1 MVTRHRGTCKS
12 IVSNLTSA
20 RVLLI
25 PYAKAMRPFF
35 NHDHIVNA
43 ILRLVVSVC
52 ILGR

>member
-1 MVTRHRGTCKS
+1 MVTGHRGTCKS
-12 IVSNLTSA
+12 IVSNLASV
-20 RVLLI
+20 RDPLI

-43 ILRLVVSVC
+43 VLRLMVSVC